1 MTDTEKLPAL
11 DDRSWR
17 RVLCIVAHP
26 DDMEYGASAAV
37 ANWTSRGIEVAYVLI
52 TGGEAG
58 MDGPPEEIGPLRK
71 GEQLEAC
78 RTVGVSDLTILG
90 HPDGMLVYSI
100 ELRRDIARVIRTFR
114 PDAVVTAN
122 FDLEAYGTLN
132 QADHRV
138 AGLAVVDAVRDADN
152 AWVQGE
158 LADEGLEKWHTSA
171 ILVAGHPQPTHAVSV
186 GEADVARSV
195 ASLYC
200 HKAYLAHVVGH
211 PEPSEFIPA
220 VLREGG
226 AAAGV
231 DHAVTFRVF

>member
-1 MTDTEKLPAL
+1 MSETEKLPIL
-11 DDRSWR
+11 DDTTWQ
-17 RVLCIVAHP
+17 RVLCVVAHP

-37 ANWTSRGIEVAYVLI
+37 AHWVARGIEVAYVLI

-71 GEQLEAC
+71 REQLEAC

-90 HPDGMLVYSI
+90 YPDGMLVYSI
-100 ELRRDIARVIRTFR
+100 ELRRDIARVIRAFR
-114 PDAVVTAN
+114 PDAVLTAN

-152 AWVQGE
+152 AWVQRE
-158 LADEGLEKWHTSA
+158 LADEGLEKWSTSA
-171 ILVAGHPQPTHAVSV
+171 ILLAGHPQPTHAVPVS
-186 GEADVARSV
+186 EDDVAKSV

-220 VLREGG
+220 ALRGG
-226 AAAGV
+226 GEAAGV
-231 DHAVTFRVF
+231 DHAVTLRVF